1 MNPSGSRGSALVQ
14 AAADLAAAVR
24 DRAADWDQRGAL
36 PEDVR
41 RAVAEAGLLG
51 AAVPPGHGG
60 AETGQDELGEI
71 SAHLGGVC
79 SSLRGLLTVQ
89 SMVAAAL
96 LRWGTEDQRSHWLP
110 LLAGGE
116 RIAGFAATEQ
126 DAGSALAHVGTRV
139 EDDGRQIVVTG
150 RKRWITFGQTADV
163 FLVLGRSSGGPVTV
177 LVEGDRPGVRRELVS
192 GQLGMRAAGIAH
204 VEFDDVVV
212 PRENRVAPAGAGLS
226 HVAATAL
233 DHGRFTVA
241 WGCVGMAEACIAD
254 ATEHAVHRTQ
264 GGVPLARHQ
273 LVGSLLARAAVET
286 DAARQLALR
295 SAQLRT
301 DNGLRAMTETIVAKY
316 AAARAA
322 AEASHSAVQILGSA
336 GCGPE
341 SRAGRFF
348 RDAKVMEII
357 EGSPQVAELHI
368 AERMFRQ
375 HGLRPAG
382 PGPRPAAPGTARTGA
397 AGTVAR
403 QEVST

>member
-1 MNPSGSRGSALVQ
+1 MIPSGSRGSALVQ
-14 AAADLAAAVR
+14 AAADLADALR
-24 DRAADWDQRGAL
+24 DRAAGWELRGAL

-41 RAVAEAGLLG
+41 RAVAQAGLLG
-51 AAVPPGHGG
+51 AAVPRGHGG
-60 AETGQDELGEI
+60 AEARQAELGEI
-71 SAHLGGVC
+71 SAHLGGAC
-79 SSLRGLLTVQ
+79 SSLRGLFTVQ

-96 LRWGTEDQRSHWLP
+96 LRWGTEDQRAHWLP

-126 DAGSALAHVGTRV
+126 EAGSALAHVGSRV
-139 EDDGRQIVVTG
+139 EDDGRQLVVTG

-163 FLVLGRSSGGPVTV
+163 FLVLGRSAGGPVAV
-177 LVEGDRPGVRRELVS
+177 LVEGDRPGVRREPVS
-192 GQLGMRAAGIAH
+192 GQLGMRAAEIAH

-212 PRENRVAPAGAGLS
+212 PRENRVAPEGAGLS

-254 ATEHAVHRTQ
+254 ATEHAVRRTQ
-264 GGVPLARHQ
+264 GGVPLAGHQ
-273 LVGSLLARAAVET
+273 LVGSLLARSAVGT
-286 DAARQLALR
+286 DAARQLSCRA
-295 SAQLRT
+295 AELRT
-301 DNGLRAMTETIVAKY
+301 GSDLRAMTATIVAKY

-322 AEASHSAVQILGSA
+322 VEASRSAVQILGSA

-357 EGSPQVAELHI
+357 EGSPQAAELHI
-368 AERMFRQ
+368 ADRMFRQ
-375 HGLRPAG
+375 HGLRPSG
-382 PGPRPAAPGTARTGA
+382 PGPRPTAPGTSA
-397 AGTVAR
+397 AGAG
-403 QEVST
+403 QEVSA